1 MPQTLY
7 FLPLYLCNPVSQA
20 LIAQTLN
27 SFKSDNLSLK
37 YLRSS
42 TLSCKDIGKW
52 KSEFVAKT
60 QFLYLFRHLIHKR
73 NGHLINNYMW
83 YFIRVSNLWRGLR
96 LSTFNYF
103 NKIISSFR
111 FPNPKKI
118 LSKVNLKAI
127 DYRFLAVLTK
137 VLLFL

>member
-7 FLPLYLCNPVSQA
+7 FLPLYLCNPVSEA

-83 YFIRVSNLWRGLR
+83 YFIRASGYQLLIILIR
-96 LSTFNYF
+96 L
-103 NKIISSFR
+103 SSFR

-127 DYRFLAVLTK
+127 DYRFFAVLKK